1 MRFQELHISAGC
13 GRAWRSPSTRQ
24 LWTLLPAQAVLLER
38 GCTTQA
44 QWFDNSTGGCSP
56 LPPVCCGC
64 ACRELDV
71 QPNPPL
77 RAKTLVPLSSQPS
90 PRMQG
95 SPLVVSSAARTVPKH
110 PGNRYHQVPR
120 QQLRHAGCRVC
131 LGQALQYCVLQVLS
145 HCCDPLS
152 GLGTIPLPG
161 VDVGGP
167 AAYLLQVENHS
178 LQDGV
183 EGLPAALPSGCCR
196 GGESSSDISLRTE
209 PGEKPPPQPLAAL
222 PRPTSPHPRDGQHAR
237 PVPAHLSPCRP
248 RGWQMVLLA
257 GGPCC
262 LPGPA
267 LCCAVLCCA
276 PPAPPLRSC
285 LAACAPLHHC
295 LRARARR
302 QGSAACQVMLALKA
316 AASNHI

>member
-209 PGEKPPPQPLAAL
+209 LGEKPPPPASCSPATTHVTPPPGRAARQACPCAPEPVQAAWLADGAAGRGAL
-222 PRPTSPHPRDGQHAR
+222 LPPG
-237 PVPAHLSPCRP
+237 
-248 RGWQMVLLA
+248 A
-257 GGPCC
+257 G
-262 LPGPA
+262 A
-267 LCCAVLCCA
+267 VLCCAVLRSPCA
-276 PPAPPLRSC
+276 PPALLPRCLCSASPLPPCSGTATRQCC
-285 LAACAPLHHC
+285 LPGNAGFEGGC
-295 LRARARR
+295 
-302 QGSAACQVMLALKA
+302 
-316 AASNHI
+316 I